1 MDIKTAQYF
10 KSPETGKN
18 SSIGLT
24 FNDSDDKMSVPMAED
39 NSEYQELLRRVK
51 AGTLTI
57 KDAD

>member
-18 SSIGLT
+18 TSIGLT
-24 FNDSDDKMSVPMAED
+24 FNDSDDKMSVPMDEN

-51 AGTLTI
+51 AGKLTI
-57 KDAD
+57 KDAE

>member
-10 KSPETGKN
+10 KSPETGEN
-18 SSIGLT
+18 TSIGLT
-24 FNDSDDKMSVPMAED
+24 FNDSDDKMSVPMDED

-57 KDAD
+57 KDAE